1 MFCVVNKKDT
11 LIKSEDKTSAKVA
24 SEVVKENVEIAPP
37 SPYAN
42 NDTFDATNDDFD
54 DDYNDYNEDVTDEV
68 LEEKD
73 DLVQINVEDIKED
86 SETEVVSA
94 RFDEFFEEDEEEGVG
109 PETIP
114 PAEPISVEVII
125 AIDEKGIIILH
136 SLTPISTLMHSQ
148 AAPQ

>member
-1 MFCVVNKKDT
+1 MDILNSIVPEPSIVIVPEPPKQQLNKKDT
-11 LIKSEDKTSAKVA
+11 LIKSEDKTSSAKVA

-42 NDTFDATNDDFD
+42 NDTFDATNDEFN

-86 SETEVVSA
+86 SETQEV

-114 PAEPISVEVII
+114 PAEPI
-125 AIDEKGIIILH
+125 
-136 SLTPISTLMHSQ
+136 
-148 AAPQ
+148 

>member
-1 MFCVVNKKDT
+1 M
-11 LIKSEDKTSAKVA
+11 A

-42 NDTFDATNDDFD
+42 NDTFDVTNDEFD

-73 DLVQINVEDIKED
+73 DLVQVNVEDIKEEY
-86 SETEVVSA
+86 SETEEVVSA
-94 RFDEFFEEDEEEGVG
+94 RFDEFFEGDDEEEGVG

-148 AAPQ
+148 AAPQWG

>member
-1 MFCVVNKKDT
+1 M
-11 LIKSEDKTSAKVA
+11 A

-42 NDTFDATNDDFD
+42 NDTFDVTNDEF
-54 DDYNDYNEDVTDEV
+54 DDYNDFNEDVNDEV

-73 DLVQINVEDIKED
+73 DLVQVNVEDIKEEY
-86 SETEVVSA
+86 SETEEVVSA

-148 AAPQ
+148 AAPQWG

>member
-1 MFCVVNKKDT
+1 M
-11 LIKSEDKTSAKVA
+11 A

-42 NDTFDATNDDFD
+42 NDTFDVTNDDFD
-54 DDYNDYNEDVTDEV
+54 DDYNEDVTDEV

-73 DLVQINVEDIKED
+73 DLVQVNVEDIKEED
-86 SETEVVSA
+86 SETEEVVSA
-94 RFDEFFEEDEEEGVG
+94 RFDEFFEEEDEEEGVG

-148 AAPQ
+148 AAPQWG

>member
-1 MFCVVNKKDT
+1 M
-11 LIKSEDKTSAKVA
+11 A

-42 NDTFDATNDDFD
+42 NDTFDVTNDEFD
-54 DDYNDYNEDVTDEV
+54 DDYNDFNEDVTDEV

-73 DLVQINVEDIKED
+73 DLVQVNVEDIKEEY
-86 SETEVVSA
+86 SETEEVVSA
-94 RFDEFFEEDEEEGVG
+94 RFDEFFEDDEEEGVG

-148 AAPQ
+148 VAPQWG

>member
-1 MFCVVNKKDT
+1 MFVSYDKKIGT
-11 LIKSEDKTSAKVA
+11 FGQNRTFKEVSETK
-24 SEVVKENVEIAPP
+24 EVVA
-37 SPYAN
+37 
-42 NDTFDATNDDFD
+42 
-54 DDYNDYNEDVTDEV
+54 
-68 LEEKD
+68 
-73 DLVQINVEDIKED
+73 
-86 SETEVVSA
+86 A
-94 RFDEFFEEDEEEGVG
+94 RFDEFFEEEYEEEGVG

>member
-1 MFCVVNKKDT
+1 M
-11 LIKSEDKTSAKVA
+11 A

-42 NDTFDATNDDFD
+42 NDTFDATNDEFD
-54 DDYNDYNEDVTDEV
+54 DYNEDVTDEV

-73 DLVQINVEDIKED
+73 DLVQVNVEDIKEEY
-86 SETEVVSA
+86 SETEEVVSA
-94 RFDEFFEEDEEEGVG
+94 RFDEFFEGDDEEEGVG

-148 AAPQ
+148 VASQWG

>member
-1 MFCVVNKKDT
+1 M
-11 LIKSEDKTSAKVA
+11 A
-24 SEVVKENVEIAPP
+24 SEIVKENVEIAPP

-42 NDTFDATNDDFD
+42 NDTFDVTNDDFD

-73 DLVQINVEDIKED
+73 DLVQINNVEDIKED
-86 SETEVVSA
+86 SETEEVVSA
-94 RFDEFFEEDEEEGVG
+94 RFDEFFEEEHEEEGVG
-109 PETIP
+109 PETP

-148 AAPQ
+148 AAPQWG

>member
-11 LIKSEDKTSAKVA
+11 LIKSEDKISSAKVA

-42 NDTFDATNDDFD
+42 NDTFDATNDEFND
-54 DDYNDYNEDVTDEV
+54 DYNEDVTDEV

-86 SETEVVSA
+86 SETQGYYNSGWFNLEMRSRTA
-94 RFDEFFEEDEEEGVG
+94 F
-109 PETIP
+109 
-114 PAEPISVEVII
+114 
-125 AIDEKGIIILH
+125 
-136 SLTPISTLMHSQ
+136 
-148 AAPQ
+148 

>member
-11 LIKSEDKTSAKVA
+11 LIKSGDKTSSAKVA

-42 NDTFDATNDDFD
+42 NDTFDATNDEFN

-86 SETEVVSA
+86 SETQGYYNSGW
-94 RFDEFFEEDEEEGVG
+94 FN
-109 PETIP
+109 PEMRSHT
-114 PAEPISVEVII
+114 AF
-125 AIDEKGIIILH
+125 
-136 SLTPISTLMHSQ
+136 
-148 AAPQ
+148 

>member
-1 MFCVVNKKDT
+1 M
-11 LIKSEDKTSAKVA
+11 A
-24 SEVVKENVEIAPP
+24 SEVIKENVEIAPP

-42 NDTFDATNDDFD
+42 NDTFDATNDEFD

-68 LEEKD
+68 LVEKD
-73 DLVQINVEDIKED
+73 DLVQINVEDNKED

-109 PETIP
+109 PETP

-125 AIDEKGIIILH
+125 ADEKGIIILH

-148 AAPQ
+148 AAPQWGLNLF

>member
-1 MFCVVNKKDT
+1 M
-11 LIKSEDKTSAKVA
+11 A

-94 RFDEFFEEDEEEGVG
+94 RFDEFFEEDKEEGVG

>member
-1 MFCVVNKKDT
+1 M
-11 LIKSEDKTSAKVA
+11 A
-24 SEVVKENVEIAPP
+24 SEIVKENVEIAPP

-42 NDTFDATNDDFD
+42 NDTFDVTNDDFD

-73 DLVQINVEDIKED
+73 DLVQINHVEDIKED
-86 SETEVVSA
+86 SETEEVVSA

-109 PETIP
+109 PETP

-148 AAPQ
+148 VAPQWG

>member
-1 MFCVVNKKDT
+1 M
-11 LIKSEDKTSAKVA
+11 A
-24 SEVVKENVEIAPP
+24 SELVKENVEIAPP

-42 NDTFDATNDDFD
+42 NDTFDTTN
-54 DDYNDYNEDVTDEV
+54 DDYNDYNDDVTDEN

-73 DLVQINVEDIKED
+73 DLVQINFVEDTIKED
-86 SETEVVSA
+86 SETEEVVSA

-109 PETIP
+109 PETP

-148 AAPQ
+148 AAPQRG

>member
-1 MFCVVNKKDT
+1 M
-11 LIKSEDKTSAKVA
+11 A
-24 SEVVKENVEIAPP
+24 SEVKENVEIAPP

-42 NDTFDATNDDFD
+42 NDTFDDTN
-54 DDYNDYNEDVTDEV
+54 DDYNDYNDDVTDEV

-73 DLVQINVEDIKED
+73 DLVQINVEDKED
-86 SETEVVSA
+86 SETEEVVSA

-136 SLTPISTLMHSQ
+136 SLAPISTLMHSQ
-148 AAPQ
+148 AAPQWG

>member
-1 MFCVVNKKDT
+1 M
-11 LIKSEDKTSAKVA
+11 A

-54 DDYNDYNEDVTDEV
+54 DDYNDYNDYNEDVTDEV

-73 DLVQINVEDIKED
+73 DLVQINVEDIKAD

>member
-11 LIKSEDKTSAKVA
+11 LIKSEDKTFSAKEA

-42 NDTFDATNDDFD
+42 NDTFDATNDEFN

-73 DLVQINVEDIKED
+73 DLVQINVEDIKGLFLSED
-86 SETEVVSA
+86 TDVFIITPNRRTFYFPETENLNFSD
-94 RFDEFFEEDEEEGVG
+94 R
-109 PETIP
+109 
-114 PAEPISVEVII
+114 
-125 AIDEKGIIILH
+125 KL
-136 SLTPISTLMHSQ
+136 LRN
-148 AAPQ
+148 